1 MTCPKF
7 EAGMPIPTP
16 TLQETREAFY
26 NECEIKVTVIITTNQ
41 CDNVVLFHHTTVQS
55 IAVLKKSFDQT
66 INGVWWEIIHQTE
79 NKSRKGHFSH

>member
-1 MTCPKF
+1 
-7 EAGMPIPTP
+7 MPIPTP

-41 CDNVVLFHHTTVQS
+41 CWQSVVLFHHTTVHS
-55 IAVLKKSFDQT
+55 IAVLKKVLIKQLMEFGET
-66 INGVWWEIIHQTE
+66 IHQTE